1 MYIDPAYEAH
11 YEANK
16 ELYEGIATI
25 MHETLHRTLGDQ
37 AEHDSALQGIE
48 LGFLL
53 GLRLACEYQR
63 IALRVHR
70 RLWGDG
76 VILPTAIDMIAG
88 QLVNYVSAPP
98 PDEAEWFNRIKKM
111 AEEYGSRRDSSGD

>member
-1 MYIDPAYEAH
+1 MATDPAYEAH

-16 ELYEGIATI
+16 ELYEGIGNI
-25 MHETLHRTLGDQ
+25 MHETLHRTLGEQ
-37 AEHDSALQGIE
+37 VEHDSALQGLE

-63 IALRVHR
+63 TALRVHR

-76 VILPTAIDMIAG
+76 VIQPAAVDLIAG

-98 PDEAEWFNRIKKM
+98 PDDAEWFNQIKKM
-111 AEEYGSRRDSSGD
+111 AEDYGSRRDSNGD